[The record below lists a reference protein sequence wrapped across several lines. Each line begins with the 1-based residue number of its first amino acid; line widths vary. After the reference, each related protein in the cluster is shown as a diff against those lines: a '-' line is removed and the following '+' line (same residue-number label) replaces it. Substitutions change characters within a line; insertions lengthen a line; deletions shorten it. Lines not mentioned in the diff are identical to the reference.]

1 MVYPWEIAARPEG
14 IVDAVDIVVLAI
26 EGITIGLLLFLLYL
40 LRSVYELVR
49 RDRPQPTDSSESDE
63 VTPAS

>member
-1 MVYPWEIAARPEG
+1 
-14 IVDAVDIVVLAI
+14 VDAVDIVVLAI